1 MSSFSFIQQKNDS
14 NRWLFIAP
22 TLLLLTHA
30 MAGIALFIFG
40 RRVGDLPINRVGL
53 NVYLIVTVIL
63 GSIYLMEASR
73 LKREKPLMRTLLLV
87 SVPAFISLAL
97 SAALWLTRWLGSASY
112 APWGVGD
119 DDVVIFLSLI
129 FLFSWIVIAL
139 LYGSYK
145 YLLTGGIM
153 QIVVYFV
160 AHALP
165 HLSRFPEASPLGVQ
179 PGVPVHLIGLLILGG
194 LLVSA
199 RKRVAP
205 DFQPSL
211 WVAVLLLTAVGS
223 FTFYIAWSQFPEN
236 GMVLGWTETLTQPAR
251 QVPANAW
258 NWTRPAAQALLY
270 LAVAAVPLSGMAQW
284 LTARKK

>member
-1 MSSFSFIQQKNDS
+1 
-14 NRWLFIAP
+14 
-22 TLLLLTHA
+22 
-30 MAGIALFIFG
+30 
-40 RRVGDLPINRVGL
+40 
-53 NVYLIVTVIL
+53 
-63 GSIYLMEASR
+63 
-73 LKREKPLMRTLLLV
+73 
-87 SVPAFISLAL
+87 
-97 SAALWLTRWLGSASY
+97 
-112 APWGVGD
+112 
-119 DDVVIFLSLI
+119 
-129 FLFSWIVIAL
+129 
-139 LYGSYK
+139 
-145 YLLTGGIM
+145 M